1 MKLGI
6 AIKDTWSFFTEI
18 YEDLKQRHETSLF
31 KPRQI
36 KAPVI
41 SRRVNDFLF
50 RRDLQTFL
58 RTNDVVFFEWG
69 SDFLAAASQLPRTCG
84 IVTRIHRYELY
95 TWADR
100 INWDVVDKV
109 ILVSRAK
116 QREFNA
122 RFPAHAAKTEVIYE
136 AVSLDQFHPGPRK
149 FGADIGTLC
158 HLVPR
163 KRVYELILA
172 FSELSRHE
180 PGARLHIGGGPKPKF
195 RDYYA
200 ALHSL
205 VRELG
210 IQDKVVFYG
219 NVADPA
225 AWYRN
230 IDIFVSNSY
239 SEGLQVASIEA
250 MASGCMVFSHR
261 WEGADE
267 LLPDD
272 CLYYTDSELVQR
284 IRDYCASAEPERQRR
299 RDILQL
305 AARQR
310 FSVDVTKA
318 QIRRV
323 IDEVGAGLGGSVRP
337 QSALAQHAG

>member
-6 AIKDTWSFFTEI
+6 AIKDTWGFFDEI
-18 YEDLKQRHETSLF
+18 YADLSARHETSLF

-41 SRRVNDFLF
+41 SRRVNDYLF
-50 RRDLQTFL
+50 RRDLQSFM
-58 RTNDVVFFEWG
+58 RANDVVFFEWG
-69 SDFLAAASQLPRTCG
+69 SDFLAAASHLPKTCG

-95 TWADR
+95 TWADKV
-100 INWDVVDKV
+100 NWDAVDKV

-122 RFPAHAAKTEVIYE
+122 RFPKHAAKTEVIYE
-136 AVSLDQFHPGPRK
+136 AVSLDRFQPSPRP
-149 FGADIGTLC
+149 FGGHIGTLC

-172 FSELSRHE
+172 FYELSRQQTGVH
-180 PGARLHIGGGPKPKF
+180 LHIGGGPKPKF
-195 RDYYA
+195 KDYHA

-205 VRELG
+205 VRDLG
-210 IQDKVVFYG
+210 IQDKVTFYG
-219 NVADPA
+219 NVTDSA
-225 AWYRN
+225 AWYQN

-239 SEGLQVASIEA
+239 SEGLQVASLEA

-272 CLYYTDSELVQR
+272 CLYFTDSELVQR
-284 IRDYCASAEPERQRR
+284 IREYCASAEPERQRR
-299 RDILQL
+299 RDSLLL

-310 FSVDVTKA
+310 FNVEVTKA
-318 QIRRV
+318 HIRRV
-323 IDEVGAGLGGSVRP
+323 IDEVGAGPSPNTHPEHAV
-337 QSALAQHAG
+337 AQHAS

>member
-6 AIKDTWSFFTEI
+6 AIKDTWSFFKEI
-18 YEDLKQRHETSLF
+18 YADLSEHHQTSLF
-31 KPRQI
+31 KPRQVRLPLI
-36 KAPVI
+36 G
-41 SRRVNDFLF
+41 RRVNDYLF
-50 RRDLQTFL
+50 QRDLQSFM

-69 SDFLAAASQLPRTCG
+69 SDFLAAASQLPKTCG

-109 ILVSRAK
+109 ILVSKAK

-122 RFPAHAAKTEVIYE
+122 RFPKHASKTEVIYE
-136 AVSLDQFHPGPRK
+136 AVSLDQFAPRPHA
-149 FGADIGTLC
+149 FGGNIGTLC

-172 FSELSRHE
+172 FHELAKRR
-180 PGARLHIGGGPKPKF
+180 PDVRLHIGGGPKPRFK
-195 RDYYA
+195 DYHV

-205 VRELG
+205 VRNLG
-210 IQDKVVFYG
+210 LQDKVTFYG
-219 NVADPA
+219 NVTDPA
-225 AWYRN
+225 AWYQN
-230 IDIFVSNSY
+230 IDVFVSNSY

-250 MASGCMVFSHR
+250 MASGCMVLSHR
-261 WEGADE
+261 WDGADE

-272 CLYYTDSELVQR
+272 CLYYTDDELVER
-284 IRDYCASAEPERQRR
+284 ILTYCDSPETERQRR
-299 RDILQL
+299 RDHLQSF
-305 AARQR
+305 ARQS
-310 FSVDVTKA
+310 FSVDATKA

-323 IDEVGAGLGGSVRP
+323 IDDVGSGPSKTAQPER
-337 QSALAQHAG
+337 ALAPHVT